1 MKQFKNI
8 QSLLWIIFCTTIF
21 FNCRGN
27 IIPSEEDLSDYGWTL
42 YEAND
47 FVGAR
52 SWFTDAVKKDANYY
66 DGYNGMGWTMGIL
79 RQPDSSIYYFG
90 KYLSIDSVFVREVT
104 MDFYAG
110 LAFAYNAVG
119 NDISARIYCNYFFN
133 NINLL
138 EGEAS
143 LWSFSHN
150 VKTNYIDVRLILAIS
165 EFRLGLFENC
175 QESINQIYKDIGST
189 VVVDVDYDMVQGRA
203 SLADHLVTLQKS
215 IHDS

>member
-1 MKQFKNI
+1 MKSVKNI
-8 QSLLWIIFCTTIF
+8 QSFFGVLLCMTIF

-47 FVGAR
+47 FAGAR
-52 SWFTDAVKKDANYY
+52 SWFTDAVKKDSAYY
-66 DGYNGMGWTMGIL
+66 NGYNGMGWTMGIL

-90 KYLSIDSVFVREVT
+90 KYLSIDSVFVRDVT

-110 LAFAYNAVG
+110 LAFAYSAVG
-119 NDISARIYCNYFFN
+119 NDTSARIYCNYFFS
-133 NINLL
+133 NIYLL
-138 EGEAS
+138 EGEEG
-143 LWSFSHN
+143 LWAFTHN
-150 VKTNYIDVRLILAIS
+150 VKINYIDVRLILALS

-203 SLADHLVTLQKS
+203 FLADHLVTLQKS
-215 IHDS
+215 IQDS